1 MPRVQ
6 SIPETMPVSGKLIS
20 KINIQKTN
28 NLMTKHYAVILG
40 TEKIVC
46 DRRARLNITRK
57 VAPKP

>member
-6 SIPETMPVSGKLIS
+6 SIPETMPVSGKLI

-46 DRRARLNITRK
+46 DRRASLNVTRK